1 MSKVD
6 QSTNHFDLNTLWS
19 LLTTEERLSAA
30 RALVVSPDDNQ
41 ENDAK
46 KAIDILAEAMN
57 FRPQFVRNKMAKEAV
72 AQHLAK
78 RLAQGRFE
86 PSLGPAIRAFL
97 LRDHRPLIISFLEA
111 MRVKHD
117 KGIIPNEVPAIEVK
131 HLEKGI
137 KHLQSNHQNKLT
149 GVYLGYLYLQEGLF
163 WEHLH
168 RISDIQE
175 TISTFWSG
183 VKNDSPSEAT
193 SPSVAEDAEE
203 FTTLDH
209 VLIKACVSTVQETDG
224 GLSKEQLEDLVE
236 EVVSLNADRMRSY
249 FHRGYL
255 HALFNLDFLF
265 HFPGENPQRRQ
276 WYLAGVILGLARANR
291 FQECFDII
299 QKNKDLAL
307 DLAKDRTISAGR
319 MTLNA
324 LVGPLWEHQKFDI
337 LIPLLRYQLPLFM
350 TAKSRFLFLERLHH
364 LCAETVRQGK
374 TTADIIEILRIIDKD
389 LEIFTEAP
397 DLRRLQYSNSRKLAQ
412 ALQGTGQLQDA
423 IRIYKGLLHASSE
436 PSSEVLVDFALAE
449 AGLRSLPAIF
459 LGLQD
464 EERQTTLRDSLEPSR
479 LVLEKAIQKS
489 SGNNTNAAL
498 VLGLLNLI
506 QPKPDPRL
514 AVNLLTQALG
524 GMAERS
530 EDYLAAGV
538 FPWARF
544 LYGLALL
551 ETVDPASFVLADTS
565 LEQAMSSGI
574 TFPIHLRERVLASAT
589 LYDDPSLANRM
600 AEQLLKEVPAGST
613 GWLQRQDPAR
623 LKKIRS
629 PFLIH
634 LSESKMAP
642 PAIWSQ
648 LVKLLPVCLREEDM
662 PSASLVLDHMERL
675 THRSPEC
682 GGKFLA
688 LLEKETNY
696 SPAWSYDDATDARM
710 RCWEREGKHADV
722 LEALRSR
729 FHRNRAEDNH
739 IFQIEAR
746 NVIQRMQEY
755 LGDYPTD
762 GFSLADLRNSF
773 DSEPNPTPPPINLR
787 TKLVRILYIGG
798 NETQERYIEPLKKD
812 WHTSWPG
819 LQAEFYL
826 PGWDSGWDVHWDKI
840 GPKISTFSAVVLS
853 PLVRTQFGRTV
864 RRNCNENTPWFSC
877 TGRGKA
883 SIKRSVENAAN
894 WFLSKKNN

>member
-1 MSKVD
+1 VSKVD
-6 QSTNHFDLNTLWS
+6 QSTNHFDLNTLWG

-30 RALVVSPDDNQ
+30 RALVVSPDEHQ
-41 ENDAK
+41 EDDAK
-46 KAIDILAEAMN
+46 KAMNLLAEAMN
-57 FRPQFVRNKMAKEAV
+57 FRPQFVRNKMEKEAV

-86 PSLGPAIRAFL
+86 PSLAPAIRAFL
-97 LRDHRPLIISFLEA
+97 LKNHRPLIISFLEA
-111 MRVKHD
+111 MQVKHD
-117 KGIIPNEVPAIEVK
+117 KGFIASEVTSIGAKQI
-131 HLEKGI
+131 EKGI
-137 KHLQSNHQNKLT
+137 KHLQAHHPTKFT
-149 GVYLGYLYLQEGLF
+149 GIYLGYLSLRKDEF
-163 WEHLH
+163 WE
-168 RISDIQE
+168 SFQAFPKVQE
-175 TISTFWSG
+175 IIASFWSG
-183 VKNDSPSEAT
+183 IKSEETSEDYSPT
-193 SPSVAEDAEE
+193 CVEDAEE

-209 VLIKACVSTVQETDG
+209 VLIKACVSTVQDTDG

-324 LVGPLWEHQKFDI
+324 LVGPLWEHQKFEI
-337 LIPLLRYQLPLFM
+337 LIPLLNHQLPLFM
-350 TAKSRFLFLERLHH
+350 SPKSRFIFLEKLHNF
-364 LCAETVRQGK
+364 CAETVRQGK
-374 TTADIIEILRIIDKD
+374 TTADVIQILRIIEKD
-389 LEIFTEAP
+389 LKAFTEAP
-397 DLRRLQYSNSRKLAQ
+397 SLNRLQYSNSRKLAQ

-479 LVLEKAIQKS
+479 SMLEKAIQKG

-506 QPKPDPRL
+506 QPQPDPRS

-530 EDYLAAGV
+530 DDYLAAGV

-544 LYGLALL
+544 LYGLAVL
-551 ETVDPASFVLADTS
+551 ETVDPAFFVLAETS
-565 LEQAMSSGI
+565 LEQTISSGI
-574 TFPIHLRERVLASAT
+574 TFPIHLRERVLVSAT

-600 AEQLLKEVPAGST
+600 AEQLLKEVPTGST

-629 PFLIH
+629 PFLTH

-648 LVKLLPVCLREEDM
+648 LVKLLPVFLREGDIS
-662 PSASLVLDHMERL
+662 SASLVLDHMERL

-682 GGKFLA
+682 GAKFLA

-722 LEALRSR
+722 LEALRGR

-755 LGDYPTD
+755 LAYYPTD
-762 GFSLADLRNSF
+762 GFSLDDLRNSF
-773 DSEPNPTPPPINLR
+773 GSDSIPTSTPIDLR

-812 WHTSWPG
+812 WHTTWPG

-840 GPKISTFSAVVLS
+840 GPKIPTFSAVVLS

-894 WFLSKKNN
+894 WFLSKNSN

>member
-1 MSKVD
+1 MSTAAK
-6 QSTNHFDLNTLWS
+6 TANHFDLNTLWS
-19 LLTTEERLSAA
+19 LLTDEERLSAA
-30 RALVVSPDDNQ
+30 RALVVSPDDYNKD
-41 ENDAK
+41 DAK
-46 KAIDILAEAMN
+46 KAMELLAEAMN
-57 FRPQFVRNKMAKEAV
+57 FRPQFVRNKMEKEAV

-86 PSLGPAIRAFL
+86 QSLAPAIRAFL
-97 LRDHRPLIISFLEA
+97 LKDHRSLIISFLDA
-111 MRVKHD
+111 MPVKHD
-117 KGIIPNEVPAIEVK
+117 KGLIAPEVISIEPK
-131 HLEKGI
+131 QIEKGI
-137 KHLQSNHQNKLT
+137 KHLQANHPTKFT
-149 GVYLGYLYLQEGLF
+149 GIYLGYLFLRKDDF
-163 WEHLH
+163 WE
-168 RISDIQE
+168 SFQAFPKIQE
-175 TISTFWSG
+175 TIASFWSG
-183 VKNDSPSEAT
+183 IKSEEASDESSPT
-193 SPSVAEDAEE
+193 DVEDAEE

-209 VLIKACVSTVQETDG
+209 ILIKSCVSTAQETDG
-224 GLSKEQLEDLVE
+224 ALNKEQLEDLVE

-291 FQECFDII
+291 FQDCFDII

-319 MTLNA
+319 MILNA
-324 LVGPLWEHQKFDI
+324 LVGPLWEHQKFEI
-337 LIPLLRYQLPLFM
+337 LIPLLNYQLPLFL
-350 TAKSRFLFLERLHH
+350 APKGRFIFLEKLHNF
-364 LCAETVRQGK
+364 CAETVRQGK
-374 TTADIIEILRIIDKD
+374 TTADIIQILRIIEQD
-389 LEIFTEAP
+389 LKAFTEAP
-397 DLRRLQYSNSRKLAQ
+397 GLNRLKYSNSRKLAQ

-464 EERQTTLRDSLEPSR
+464 EKRQTTLRDSLEPSR
-479 LVLEKAIQKS
+479 SKLEKVIQQG
-489 SGNNTNAAL
+489 SGNHTNAAL

-506 QPKPDPRL
+506 QPKPDTHS

-530 EDYLAAGV
+530 DDYLAAGV

-551 ETVDPASFVLADTS
+551 ETVDPGSFVLADTS

-600 AEQLLKEVPAGST
+600 AEQLLKEVPAGSA

-629 PFLIH
+629 PFLSH

-642 PAIWSQ
+642 SAIWSQ
-648 LVKLLPVCLREEDM
+648 LEKLLPVCLREEDIS
-662 PSASLVLDHMERL
+662 SASVVLDHMERL

-682 GGKFLA
+682 DGKFLT

-710 RCWEREGKHADV
+710 RCWERVGKHADV
-722 LEALRSR
+722 LEALRGR
-729 FHRNRAEDNH
+729 FHRYKAEDDH

-746 NVIQRMQEY
+746 NVIQRMQDY
-755 LGDYPTD
+755 LADYPTD
-762 GFSLADLRNSF
+762 GFSLDDLRNSF
-773 DSEPNPTPPPINLR
+773 GTESEPTPTPTNLR
-787 TKLVRILYIGG
+787 TKQVRILYIGG

-812 WHTSWPG
+812 WRTSWPG

-826 PGWDSGWDVHWDKI
+826 PGWDSGWDAHWDKI
-840 GPKISTFSAVVLS
+840 APKIPTFSAIVLS

-894 WFLSKKNN
+894 WALIKNID

>member
-1 MSKVD
+1 
-6 QSTNHFDLNTLWS
+6 
-19 LLTTEERLSAA
+19 LSAA
-30 RALVVSPDDNQ
+30 KALIIAP
-41 ENDAK
+41 EEHLKNDALK
-46 KAIDILAEAMN
+46 TLDLFAEAMN
-57 FRPQFVRNKMAKEAV
+57 FRPQYVRNKMDKEYI
-72 AQHLAK
+72 AQHLSK
-78 RLAQGRFE
+78 RLAQERFE
-86 PSLGPAIRAFL
+86 HCLGPTIRSWL
-97 LRDHRPLIISFLEA
+97 LKEHRSLMISFLNS
-111 MRVKHD
+111 MHVKND
-117 KGIIPNEVPAIEVK
+117 KGMIPDDAPHIEAK
-131 HLEKGI
+131 QLEKGI
-137 KHLQSNHQNKLT
+137 KHLQNNHQNKVT
-149 GVYLGYLYLQEGLF
+149 GIYLGYLYLRKDDF
-163 WEHLH
+163 WEHLQAFTG
-168 RISDIQE
+168 IQE
-175 TISTFWSG
+175 TISSFWSG
-183 VKNDSPSEAT
+183 VKNDSTSEEI
-193 SPSVAEDAEE
+193 SPSVVEDAEE

-209 VLIKACVSTVQETDG
+209 ILIKSCVSTAQETDG
-224 GLSKEQLEDLVE
+224 ALNKEQLEDLVE

-255 HALFNLDFLF
+255 HSLFNLEFLF

-307 DLAKDRTISAGR
+307 DLAKDRSISAGR
-319 MTLNA
+319 MILNA
-324 LVGPLWEHQKFDI
+324 LVGPLWEHQKFEI
-337 LIPLLRYQLPLFM
+337 LIPLLNYQLPLFL
-350 TAKSRFLFLERLHH
+350 TAKGRFAFLEKLHNF
-364 LCAETVRQGK
+364 CAETVRQGK
-374 TTADIIEILRIIDKD
+374 TTADIIQILRIIEND
-389 LEIFTEAP
+389 LKVFTEAP
-397 DLRRLQYSNSRKLAQ
+397 GLNRLQYSNSRKLAQ

-423 IRIYKGLLHASSE
+423 IRIYKGLLHASAE
-436 PSSEVLVDFALAE
+436 PSSEVLVDFVLAE

-464 EERQTTLRDSLEPSR
+464 EKRQTTLRDSLESSR
-479 LVLEKAIQKS
+479 SKLEKATQQG
-489 SGNNTNAAL
+489 SGNHTNATL
-498 VLGLLNLI
+498 VLGLLSLI
-506 QPKPDPRL
+506 QPKPDPRS
-514 AVNLLTQALG
+514 AVNHLTQALG

-530 EDYLAAGV
+530 DDYVAAGV
-538 FPWARF
+538 LPWARF

-551 ETVDPASFVLADTS
+551 ETVDPGSFVLADTS

-600 AEQLLKEVPAGST
+600 AEQLLKDVPTGST
-613 GWLQRQDPAR
+613 AWLQRQDPAR

-629 PFLIH
+629 PFLSH

-642 PAIWSQ
+642 SAIWGQ
-648 LVKLLPVCLREEDM
+648 LEKLLPVCLREEDIS
-662 PSASLVLDHMERL
+662 SASAILDHMERL

-682 GGKFLA
+682 DRKFLS

-696 SPAWSYDDATDARM
+696 SPAWSFDDATDARM
-710 RCWEREGKHADV
+710 RCWQREGKHADV

-729 FHRNRAEDNH
+729 FHRYRSEDDH

-755 LGDYPTD
+755 LEDYPTD
-762 GFSLADLRNSF
+762 GFSLDDLRNSF
-773 DSEPNPTPPPINLR
+773 GSESTPTPAPKALR
-787 TKLVRILYIGG
+787 TTQVRILYIGG

-812 WHTSWPG
+812 WRNSWPG

-826 PGWDSGWDVHWDKI
+826 PGWDSGWDAHWDKI
-840 GPKISTFSAVVLS
+840 GPKIPTFSAVVLS

-894 WFLSKKNN
+894 WALIKNTT